1 MYRYSDFMSAQA
13 IWEWFSSDNMVNHP
27 TFRVSE
33 DVIEK
38 WDEFFETHSPKNLFE
53 MSGVKFN

>member
-1 MYRYSDFMSAQA
+1 MSAQA